1 MGHSGL
7 DLLTLSSSHFD
18 PKADM
23 GNYFISNPGVNC
35 VGGGLVGAFSGR
47 KAPTM
52 AVTHP
57 HFILLALLVASSVMA
72 RAAQAAEGPATVPR
86 FEPAPCPTLQGAETL
101 ADASCGYLVVLED
114 RSRSNGRTIRLM
126 VAKYPAHSPEKRAD
140 PVVYLA
146 GGPGD
151 IAPLDVNAYIA
162 ADFIRDR
169 DFLVV
174 SQRGTMFSEP
184 ALTCAAEDNFAR
196 ELLGLRFYSETTK
209 RAHLAATEACYRE
222 LATTSAD
229 LSAYNSTE
237 NAADI
242 ADLRKVLGLTTW
254 NVYGTSYGSYL
265 AQTIMRDHPEGI
277 RSVVLDSVL
286 PTTYTIPGNW
296 WIARAGFDNLFQACA
311 AETACNA
318 AHPHLEKTFT
328 ELVNKF
334 EAEPL
339 TTAVRDAVTGADLK
353 VVLDGGALVDWLR
366 NQNYAVPLLLA
377 APDLIGGLAAGRP
390 EAVEAIAK
398 NRVDRAPPPGPG
410 VPAIGYG
417 LSYGVTCREDFPF
430 ATPEDL
436 AAAGR
441 EAFPDYP
448 ATVQS
453 EGIGSWAYANEDCR
467 DVWKVPAAPTAMR
480 QPVASSIP
488 TLLISGSF
496 DTLTSLAGAKAA
508 AANLSNATIISIPG
522 VGHVVAPASPCA
534 QAVIVS
540 FLADPGAADTSCVGA
555 LKPPTFTSRASP

>member
-1 MGHSGL
+1 
-7 DLLTLSSSHFD
+7 
-18 PKADM
+18 M

>member
-1 MGHSGL
+1 MAL
-7 DLLTLSSSHFD
+7 
-18 PKADM
+18 
-23 GNYFISNPGVNC
+23 
-35 VGGGLVGAFSGR
+35 
-47 KAPTM
+47 TM
-52 AVTHP
+52 AITHP
-57 HFILLALLVASSVMA
+57 YFILLALLVASSVMA

-101 ADASCGYLVVLED
+101 ADATCGYLVVLED
-114 RSRSNGRTIRLM
+114 RNRPNGRTIRLM
-126 VAKYPAHSPEKRAD
+126 VAKYTANSPEKRAD

-151 IAPLDVNAYIA
+151 IAPLEVNAFIA
-162 ADFIRDR
+162 AGFIRDR
-169 DFLVV
+169 DILVV

-184 ALTCAAEDNFAR
+184 ALTCASIDEFNR
-196 ELLGLRFYSETTK
+196 NLLDLRFYSEATK
-209 RAHLAATEACYRE
+209 RGHLAATEACHRE
-222 LATTSAD
+222 LAATGAD

-237 NAADI
+237 NAADF
-242 ADLRKVLGLTTW
+242 ADLRRALRLAMW
-254 NVYGTSYGSYL
+254 NVYGSSYGSYL
-265 AQTIMRDHPEGI
+265 AQTLMRNHPEGI

-296 WIARAGFDNLFQACA
+296 WITRAGFDNLFQACA
-311 AETACNA
+311 AQTACNA
-318 AHPHLEKTFT
+318 AHPHLEETFT

-339 TTAVRDAVTGADLK
+339 TTTARDPVTGTDLK
-353 VVLDGGALVDWLR
+353 VVLDGGSLVDWLR
-366 NQNYAVPLLLA
+366 NQNYAVPLLRA

-398 NRVDRAPPPGPG
+398 DRVGRAPPPGPG
-410 VPAIGYG
+410 VPALGYG
-417 LSYGVTCREDFPF
+417 LSLGATCREDYPF

-448 ATVQS
+448 ASVQD
-453 EGIGSWAYANEDCR
+453 EGVGGWAYVNEDCR

-540 FLADPGAADTSCVGA
+540 FLADPGAPDTSCVGA
-555 LKPPTFTSRASP
+555 LKRPGFTLRASP